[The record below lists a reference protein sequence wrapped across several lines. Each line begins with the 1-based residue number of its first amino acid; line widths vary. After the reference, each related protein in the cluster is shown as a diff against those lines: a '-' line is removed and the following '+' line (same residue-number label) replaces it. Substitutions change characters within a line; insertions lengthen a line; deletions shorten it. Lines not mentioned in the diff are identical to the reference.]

1 MALIKCPECKKEISD
16 KAASCPSCGCPIA
29 ANSNE
34 NNNQTPENKVQTIE
48 KTSKKYKGQQLMAML
63 LGVIGFF
70 MLFEEEART
79 VGGIICIIA
88 LIWYAIVGMGIW
100 WEHD

>member
-16 KAASCPSCGCPIA
+16 KAASCPNCGCPIA
-29 ANSNE
+29 DDTS
-34 NNNQTPENKVQTIE
+34 NQTPEKKVQTIE
-48 KTSKKYKGQQLMAML
+48 KTSKKYKGQQLASIIFGL
-63 LGVIGFF
+63 IGFF
-70 MLFEEEART
+70 MIFSESTRV